1 MPWRRGWVGGGNTG
15 GNLMD
20 SFIYS
25 VYYRRET
32 WTRVRYYLSEQK
44 TMDVMSSRQASVPS
58 LEVNVLLS
66 LSYAVIRITNYIC
79 LAV

>member
-15 GNLMD
+15 GN

-66 LSYAVIRITNYIC
+66 LSYAVIRITNYIS